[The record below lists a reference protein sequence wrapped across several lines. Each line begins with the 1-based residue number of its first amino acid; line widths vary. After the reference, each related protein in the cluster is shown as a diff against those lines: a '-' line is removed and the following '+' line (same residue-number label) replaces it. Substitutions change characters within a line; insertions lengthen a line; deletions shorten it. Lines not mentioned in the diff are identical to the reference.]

1 MFKIQSNLLQYH
13 TKNLC
18 DFCDKQLPPPNQELT
33 DRISQA
39 AQETLQLK
47 LAIPI
52 FYQELKKSTARLDPT
67 LFKILA
73 QKECDA
79 EEWQSLS
86 QLFEKIF
93 NELPVEAPILM
104 NMLAQ
109 AGKHKDL
116 KSLKKLWNQA
126 KGAKFH
132 NNNSSLVSEYLLA
145 MVRCG
150 KVLEALE
157 DLNHNL
163 ATKKITDRAAAQIIR
178 ALPVHTME
186 LASRIL
192 INKLE
197 APQIGAAFSEFREF
211 QKNIETL
218 LQTKNLPKSFKRVAH
233 TLISSALLREEY
245 LIARHIYTKLLEQNL
260 FDNYMWN
267 IAIDL
272 EYRLLKDE
280 TRAHDL
286 FLRSQ
291 PDIEESFRKYNFK
304 KLDLH
309 NFSHGRAAL
318 IAIHFIEQALENDP
332 QIKKSSII
340 TGLGAIEDGNY
351 LKMRTYVWECLENK
365 FGESIKIEPDPD
377 NKGRLFIDF
386 FH

>member
-1 MFKIQSNLLQYH
+1 MFKIQSNLLQFH

-18 DFCDKQLPPPNQELT
+18 ELCDKELPPPNQELT

-52 FYQELKKSTARLDPT
+52 LYQELKDSTARLDPT

-79 EEWQSLS
+79 EEWHSLS

-93 NELPVEAPILM
+93 NELPPEVPLLT
-104 NMLAQ
+104 NMLEQ

-116 KSLKKLWNQA
+116 TSLKRLWNQA
-126 KGAKFH
+126 KRAKFH
-132 NNNSSLVSEYLLA
+132 NNNSELVKEYLLA

-150 KVLEALE
+150 KVVEALE
-157 DLNHNL
+157 DLNHNVGSRKL
-163 ATKKITDRAAAQIIR
+163 TDGAAAQIIR
-178 ALPVHTME
+178 ILPVRSIE
-186 LASRIL
+186 VASKIL

-197 APQIGAAFSEFREF
+197 FRQIGAAFNEFRQF
-211 QKNIETL
+211 QKSIVDL
-218 LQTKNLPKSFKRVAH
+218 RQTKDFPKSFKRAAH
-233 TLISSALLREEY
+233 KLISSALLREEY
-245 LIARHIYTKLLEQNL
+245 LIARQIYTKLLEQDL
-260 FDNYMWN
+260 FDKYMWN

-280 TRAHDL
+280 TRAYDL
-286 FLRSQ
+286 FLRSL
-291 PDIEESFRKYNFK
+291 PEIEESIRKYNFK

-309 NFSHGRAAL
+309 SFSHGRAAL
-318 IAIHFIEQALENDP
+318 IAIHFIQQTQEKAP
-332 QIKKSSII
+332 HIKQISLI
-340 TGLGAIEDGNY
+340 TGIGAVEEGNY
-351 LKMRTYVWECLENK
+351 LKMRTYIWECLENK

-377 NKGRLFIDF
+377 NKGLLFVDF
-386 FH
+386 L